1 MRRHRRRRWLLVV
14 LVPVLVVQV
23 VMGLCDQVAAEDDM
37 DEALVQDMVA
47 VEESLGERC
56 GDDVL
61 ISNDAGG
68 GDIVNGMFVG

>member
-37 DEALVQDMVA
+37 DEVLVQDMVA